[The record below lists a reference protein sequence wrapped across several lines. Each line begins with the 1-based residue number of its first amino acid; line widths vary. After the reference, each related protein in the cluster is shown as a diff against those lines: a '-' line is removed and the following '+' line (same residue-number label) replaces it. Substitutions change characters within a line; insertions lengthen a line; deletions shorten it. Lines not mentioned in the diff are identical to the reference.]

1 MPHGGDSVRNK
12 IYKSDRNAL
21 LETGKQLLLDNDD
34 YLFGFR
40 VTLVNMV
47 LAGHE
52 ASEIATHGG
61 IELRSLQRWVKNVDE
76 ANSFDVLRPKRP
88 TGRPNKLTTAQK
100 AELKAVLTS
109 DPLDYGY
116 NVWEGKTVSS
126 YINSVYG
133 VELKVRSCQKLMHE
147 LGFSLIRPQPHPNH
161 EPNQTP
167 REEFKKN

>member
-1 MPHGGDSVRNK
+1 MRNK

-21 LETGKQLLLDNDD
+21 LKAGKQLLLDNDD
-34 YLFGFR
+34 YLFGYR

-52 ASEIATHGG
+52 ATEIATNGG

-76 ANSFDVLRPKRP
+76 ANSFEVLRPKHP
-88 TGRPNKLTTAQK
+88 TGRPHKLTPDQK
-100 AELKAVLTS
+100 AKLKAVLFS

-116 NVWEGKTVSS
+116 QVWEGKTVSS
-126 YINSVYG
+126 YINSAYG
-133 VELKVRSCQKLMHE
+133 VELKVRACQNLMHE
-147 LGFSLIRPQPHPNH
+147 LGLSLIRPQPHPNH
-161 EPNQTP
+161 EPDQKP